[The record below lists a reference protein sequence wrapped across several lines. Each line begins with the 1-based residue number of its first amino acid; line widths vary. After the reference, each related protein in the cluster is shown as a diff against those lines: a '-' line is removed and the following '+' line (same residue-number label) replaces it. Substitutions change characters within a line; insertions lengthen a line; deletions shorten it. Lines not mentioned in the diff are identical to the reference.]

1 MEDASSDIVI
11 ENDFGGQDENLSNS
25 GLEARPERGL
35 PEERA
40 ERVG

>member
-1 MEDASSDIVI
+1 VMLL
-11 ENDFGGQDENLSNS
+11 GP
-25 GLEARPERGL
+25 LEARPERGL